1 MANQFRN
8 LPKEGGS
15 PRQIS
20 EVVNNIMEGKI
31 NSTGTFTAVSG
42 TTSTTVIDRR
52 ASVNSVILFTGL
64 DSHYYDVDPYIS
76 SRLNGSF
83 VVGHKNHGHDSNL
96 AYVIIG

>member
-31 NSTGTFTAVSG
+31 NSTGEFTISSG
-42 TTSTTVIDRR
+42 TTTTTVNDRR
-52 ASVNSVILFTGL
+52 ASVNSIILFVGL
-64 DSHYYDVDPYIS
+64 GHDITHSHPWIS
-76 SRLNGSF
+76 SRSNGSF
-83 VVGHKNHGHDSNL
+83 VVGHINHGHDTDIG
-96 AYVIIG
+96 YVIIG

>member
-31 NSTGTFTAVSG
+31 NSTGEFT
-42 TTSTTVIDRR
+42 IRD
-52 ASVNSVILFTGL
+52 
-64 DSHYYDVDPYIS
+64 
-76 SRLNGSF
+76 
-83 VVGHKNHGHDSNL
+83 
-96 AYVIIG
+96 

>member
-31 NSTGTFTAVSG
+31 NSTGEFTIASN
-42 TTSTTVIDRR
+42 TTETTVNDRR
-52 ASVNSVILFTGL
+52 ASVNSIILFVGL

-76 SRLNGSF
+76 SRANGSF
-83 VVGHKNHGHDSNL
+83 TVGHKNHGHATDIG
-96 AYVIIG
+96 YVIIG

>member
-31 NSTGTFTAVSG
+31 NSTGEFTIASN
-42 TTSTTVIDRR
+42 TTTTTVNDRR
-52 ASVNSVILFTGL
+52 ASVNSMILFTGL
-64 DSHYYDVDPYIS
+64 NHDITHSHPYIS
-76 SRLNGSF
+76 SRSNGSF
-83 VVGHKNHGHDSNL
+83 VVGHQNHGHDVDIG
-96 AYVIIG
+96 YVIIG

>member
-31 NSTGTFTAVSG
+31 NSTGEFTIDG
-42 TTSTTVIDRR
+42 GTSTVVSDRR
-52 ASVNSVILFTGL
+52 ASVNSIILFVGF
-64 DSHYYDVDPYIS
+64 DSHYYDVEPYIS
-76 SRLNGSF
+76 SRANGSF
-83 VVGHKNHGHDSNL
+83 TVGHKNHGHAADIG
-96 AYVIIG
+96 YVIIG

>member
-31 NSTGTFTAVSG
+31 NSTGTFTAVNG
-42 TTSTTVIDRR
+42 TTSTTVTDRR
-52 ASVNSVILFTGL
+52 ASVNSVILFVGL

-76 SRLNGSF
+76 SRANGSF
-83 VVGHKNHGHDSNL
+83 VVGHKNHGHNSSI

>member
-1 MANQFRN
+1 MANQFRI

-31 NSTGTFTAVSG
+31 NSTGEFTIDG
-42 TTSTTVIDRR
+42 GTSTVVSDRR
-52 ASVNSVILFTGL
+52 ASVNSIILFVGF

-76 SRLNGSF
+76 SRANGSF
-83 VVGHKNHGHDSNL
+83 TVGHKNHGHATNL
-96 AYVIIG
+96 GYVIIG

>member
-31 NSTGTFTAVSG
+31 NSTGEFTTTGS
-42 TTSTTVIDRR
+42 TTSTVVNDRR
-52 ASVNSVILFTGL
+52 ASVNSIILLVGL
-64 DSHYYDVDPYIS
+64 SSDFHNLNAYIS
-76 SRLNGSF
+76 ARANGSF
-83 VVGHKNHGHDSNL
+83 TIGHTNHGSDVDIG
-96 AYVIIG
+96 YVIIG

>member
-31 NSTGTFTAVSG
+31 NSTGTFTAASG
-42 TTSTTVIDRR
+42 TTSTTVTDRR
-52 ASVNSVILFTGL
+52 ASVNSVILFVGL
-64 DSHYYDVDPYIS
+64 DSPVPMAALLLVTKIM
-76 SRLNGSF
+76 
-83 VVGHKNHGHDSNL
+83 
-96 AYVIIG
+96 VITAVLHTL

>member
-31 NSTGTFTAVSG
+31 NSTGEFTIASN
-42 TTSTTVIDRR
+42 TTETTVNDRR
-52 ASVNSVILFTGL
+52 ASVNSIILFTAIGSTG
-64 DSHYYDVDPYIS
+64 SHSEPYVKTRS
-76 SRLNGSF
+76 NGSF
-83 VVGHKNHGHDSNL
+83 VVGHQNDGHDHDFG
-96 AYVIIG
+96 YVIIG

>member
-31 NSTGTFTAVSG
+31 NSTGEFTITAN
-42 TTSTTVIDRR
+42 TSTTTVNDRR
-52 ASVNSVILFTGL
+52 ASVNSIILFVGL
-64 DSHYYDVDPYIS
+64 GHDITHSYPWIS
-76 SRLNGSF
+76 SRSNGSF
-83 VVGHKNHGHDSNL
+83 VVGHINHGHDTDIG
-96 AYVIIG
+96 YVIIG

>member
-31 NSTGTFTAVSG
+31 NSTGEFTIAS
-42 TTSTTVIDRR
+42 STTTTTVNDRR
-52 ASVNSVILFTGL
+52 ASVNSIILLIGL
-64 DSHYYDVDPYIS
+64 NSKYWDVEPYIS
-76 SRLNGSF
+76 SRANGSF
-83 VVGHKNHGHDSNL
+83 TVGHKSHGHAADIG
-96 AYVIIG
+96 YVIIG

>member
-20 EVVNNIMEGKI
+20 EVVNNIMEG
-31 NSTGTFTAVSG
+31 STGTFTAASG
-42 TTSTTVIDRR
+42 TTSTTVTDRR
-52 ASVNSVILFTGL
+52 ASVNSVILFVGL

-76 SRLNGSF
+76 SRANGSF
-83 VVGHKNHGHDSNL
+83 VVGHKNHGHNSSI